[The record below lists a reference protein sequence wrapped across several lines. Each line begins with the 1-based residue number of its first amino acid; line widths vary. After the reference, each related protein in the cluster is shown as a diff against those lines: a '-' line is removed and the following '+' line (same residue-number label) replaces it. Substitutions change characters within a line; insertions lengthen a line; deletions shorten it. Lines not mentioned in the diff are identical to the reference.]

1 MLKKSTTP
9 HMLSN
14 QTTQSVMFDV
24 VLALFPTLIVSVLFF
39 GLKAV
44 LVLVTS
50 VTACLT
56 FEYICNRFWL
66 MKERNSTRDF
76 SAVITALL
84 LACSLPSNLPLI
96 FVVFGAFVAI
106 VIAKMS
112 FGGLGKNIFNPA
124 LSGRVFLFL
133 SFPVYMTSWP
143 KPSFNNFFQQDV
155 STGATTLELI
165 KYSDASTSAT
175 RLDNNDYL
183 NEIPDYFDMITG
195 YIAGSL
201 GEVSAIAL
209 LLGLAYLLYRNVI
222 TWHIPFFYILTV
234 FLTVYV
240 VSLFSEEPL
249 KYSAV
254 THVLSGGLLLG
265 AIFMATDY
273 VTSPMSEKGKII
285 FAIGCG
291 LLTVLIRLTTVY
303 SEGVS
308 FAILIMNAFV
318 PFIDRISVP
327 RIYGTGGKK

>member
-1 MLKKSTTP
+1 MFKKSTTP
-9 HMLSN
+9 HILAKN
-14 QTTQSVMFDV
+14 TTQSIMFDV
-24 VLALFPTLIVSVLFF
+24 ILALFPALIVSVMFF
-39 GLKAV
+39 GLKAI
-44 LVLVTS
+44 LILTTS
-50 VTACLT
+50 VASCLL
-56 FEYICNRFWL
+56 FEYLCGKYWL
-66 MKERNSTRDF
+66 HTPKNTTKDL

-96 FVVFGAFVAI
+96 FVVFGAFVSI
-106 VIAKMS
+106 VVTKMS
-112 FGGLGKNIFNPA
+112 FGGLGMNVFNPA
-124 LSGRVFLFL
+124 LMGRVFLFL

-143 KPSFNNFFQQDV
+143 KPKFLDFLHEDV

-175 RLDNNDYL
+175 RLNNDDYL
-183 NEIPDYFDMITG
+183 SNIPDYFDMITG
-195 YIAGSL
+195 YISGSL

-209 LLGLAYLLYRNVI
+209 LLGLLYLLHKNII

-234 FLTVYV
+234 FVSVYI
-240 VSLFSEEPL
+240 VSLFFDEPT
-249 KYSAV
+249 KYNAL

-273 VTSPMSEKGKII
+273 VTSPMSDKGKII

-303 SEGVS
+303 GEGVS

-318 PFIDRISVP
+318 PFIDKITVP
-327 RIYGTGGKK
+327 KIYGTGGK